1 MVSLEVEW
9 EKRVGKLY
17 SIEKIVVFVCW
28 RVIKLGDRGRSVSNS
43 MNDDS

>member
-9 EKRVGKLY
+9 DEKRKRVGKLY

-28 RVIKLGDRGRSVSNS
+28 RMVKLGRSVSNS

>member
-9 EKRVGKLY
+9 DEKRKRVGKLY

-28 RVIKLGDRGRSVSNS
+28 RMVKLGG
-43 MNDDS
+43 